1 MFLVNGQKA
10 ILRQFNR
17 TKDGSKLNGNLNIIF
32 EKSGEDSS
40 VFDDQNFRD
49 IYIKCIPY
57 NVDYNIRFS
66 EYTVPNASG
75 YYQVPRWV
83 DVRPGDQIRY
93 LGKFGK
99 DYKNDFQTVLEVRD
113 GYLFNNVEN
122 YVIAVK

>member
-10 ILRQFNR
+10 ILRKFNR
-17 TKDGSKLNGNLNIIF
+17 TKND
-32 EKSGEDSS
+32 EA
-40 VFDDQNFRD
+40 FDDQN
-49 IYIKCIPY
+49 YEEVTIKCIPY

-83 DVRPGDQIRY
+83 DVRAGDQIKY

-99 DYKNDFQTVLEVRD
+99 DTNNDFQTVLEVRD